1 MADAGFDTAPKLVLL
16 PDRSLVAF
24 VRDPGPGTSPVRAR
38 YSRDHGMT
46 WGPCMDTIPRAGA
59 PVTLGPVMEATLD
72 ARGELHVFML
82 NDRAPDSAGEGDR
95 GGSGTFQGRRIDVWY
110 ARSEAGRL
118 RWTAP
123 TCIWKG
129 YTGSLN
135 AALTLRS
142 GRMLLPFSYYVPRT
156 WAVRGEG
163 LDAFTFLG
171 MFVSAV
177 LYSDDAGH
185 TWKQSNDLAVQTP
198 DITHAYG
205 ACEPVAVERAD
216 GSVWMLIR
224 TQLGRLYE
232 STSPDGAVWT
242 RPAPTGIVSSDS
254 PAGLVRLPDTR
265 LVLVWN
271 GCQRHPYAY
280 GGRQVLHAA
289 LSRDE
294 GRTWQGFREVARDP
308 LRDQPPP
315 PQGDHGTAYPYPV
328 VTAQGA
334 VLISSGQGGGRVVLS
349 RLDPAFLQA
358 TRQVSDFSGTAE
370 DWSRFGTRGVM
381 LCPHPDDSRRQ
392 ILMIRKIDAAWP
404 SCAVWN
410 FPLGAR
416 GVLDMLLRAEPGSQG
431 LSIGLTDH
439 FSPPFDPEDSFH
451 NLVEWRLSTDRLL
464 QPGPWFRFQMEW
476 RVDGDRCCR
485 VRFDGRQVAR
495 VCLRRLSAGANYL
508 RIKSLAVT
516 GETGGVMLASVAVK
530 IRPPGR
536 ESRRP

>member
-1 MADAGFDTAPKLVLL
+1 MSNGSSADRSHTGHEGLKLVADAGFDSAPKMVLL
-16 PDRSLVAF
+16 PDRSLMAF
-24 VRDPGPGTSPVRAR
+24 VRDPCPGSSPVRAR
-38 YSRDHGMT
+38 FSRDHGMT
-46 WGPCMDTIPRAGA
+46 WGPCLDMIPRTGA

-82 NDRAPDSAGEGDR
+82 DDWTPDSSGEGDR
-95 GGSGTFQGRRIDVWY
+95 GGTGTLDGRRIDVWY
-110 ARSEAGRL
+110 ARSEAGRS
-118 RWTAP
+118 RWTAL

-142 GRMLLPFSYYVPRT
+142 GRMLLPFSYQVPRT
-156 WAVRGEG
+156 WAARGEG
-163 LDAFTFLG
+163 LDAFTFHG
-171 MFVSAV
+171 IFVSAV
-177 LYSDDAGH
+177 LYSDDAGQ
-185 TWKQSNDLAVQTP
+185 TWKQSNDLTVQTP

-224 TQLGRLYE
+224 TQRGRLYE

-254 PAGLVRLPDTR
+254 PAGLVRLPDGR

-334 VLISSGQGGGRVVLS
+334 VLISSGQGGGTGR
-349 RLDPAFLQA
+349 
-358 TRQVSDFSGTAE
+358 
-370 DWSRFGTRGVM
+370 
-381 LCPHPDDSRRQ
+381 PHPPGPGVSSGHPAGVRF
-392 ILMIRKIDAAWP
+392 LGYCGGLVP
-404 SCAVWN
+404 VWN
-410 FPLGAR
+410 PR
-416 GVLDMLLRAEPGSQG
+416 GDAV
-431 LSIGLTDH
+431 
-439 FSPPFDPEDSFH
+439 
-451 NLVEWRLSTDRLL
+451 
-464 QPGPWFRFQMEW
+464 
-476 RVDGDRCCR
+476 
-485 VRFDGRQVAR
+485 
-495 VCLRRLSAGANYL
+495 SASG
-508 RIKSLAVT
+508 
-516 GETGGVMLASVAVK
+516 
-530 IRPPGR
+530 
-536 ESRRP
+536 